1 MDERIL
7 YRIAGHTLCVE
18 GAPEVAG
25 LNELPGFPVFRTEEG
40 EAEWTVRFGCDVT
53 EPEGCTVLSTFD
65 FEDSVIHSRFERKD
79 GTFYYVMEPAD
90 PSVPTMVLRY
100 AGGASVEATRA
111 SNPTMLRFS
120 LWMSM
125 GMMGLP
131 SRMLLIHAST
141 IVHQNRAVI
150 FLGESGTGKST
161 HTRLWLKNIPDAH
174 LLNDDSPVLAIEEG
188 RPVVYGSPW
197 SGKTHCYHPY
207 RFPLAAAVRLSQA
220 PHNRIRRLNVLEAVA
235 ALQPSCPPALAQ
247 DDSFADGIMD
257 VLSDTIAH
265 IPVFHLECLPD
276 DDAAHTSHDAI
287 FGEMCKCDNV

>member
-125 GMMGLP
+125 GMMRQLTP
-131 SRMLLIHAST
+131 S
-141 IVHQNRAVI
+141 
-150 FLGESGTGKST
+150 F
-161 HTRLWLKNIPDAH
+161 
-174 LLNDDSPVLAIEEG
+174 
-188 RPVVYGSPW
+188 
-197 SGKTHCYHPY
+197 
-207 RFPLAAAVRLSQA
+207 
-220 PHNRIRRLNVLEAVA
+220 
-235 ALQPSCPPALAQ
+235 
-247 DDSFADGIMD
+247 
-257 VLSDTIAH
+257 
-265 IPVFHLECLPD
+265 
-276 DDAAHTSHDAI
+276 
-287 FGEMCKCDNV
+287 